1 MQPLMRNY
9 GVTFIKQ
16 SIIKEQLEETKHV
29 VVFPIE
35 LQHTLPRKIMD
46 TFTLQNIAM

>member
-1 MQPLMRNY
+1 MHPLMRTY

-35 LQHTLPRKIMD
+35 LQHTLPSKF
-46 TFTLQNIAM
+46 TNTSTLQNIAM